1 LAVHFPRTPK
11 KISGQEESAHWWN
24 AMPTATAPIDRSAV
38 KAQSR
43 AGIAATD
50 IQSTSASRPI
60 LAAESWL
67 TTVENVLLMSPR

>member
-1 LAVHFPRTPK
+1 
-11 KISGQEESAHWWN
+11 
-24 AMPTATAPIDRSAV
+24 MPTAIAPIDGSAV

-60 LAAESWL
+60 LAADSWL